1 MEAFRVKM
9 LGIVEG
15 SEPSELSNDNGLS
28 FMSPLASDSI
38 AFACIKLEIIVNKS
52 PYIKSQ
58 ILWIWICKC
67 M

>member
-1 MEAFRVKM
+1 M

-38 AFACIKLEIIVNKS
+38 AFAWR
-52 PYIKSQ
+52 
-58 ILWIWICKC
+58 WIRSEETYTWPL
-67 M
+67 